1 MNLESNVE
9 HEELRRT
16 VRHFLEGTSPM
27 PEVRRLMETD
37 AGFDRGTW
45 SRMAREL
52 ELQGIALPE
61 EVGGSGWGFTEL
73 GIVMEEMGRALFCG
87 PFFSTV
93 VLAANALLLSGDEDA
108 ARDLLPGI
116 VSGTTIATL
125 AVTSDSGRW
134 DLTDLGVTAESR
146 DGSWTVSGHT
156 NFVLDGHVADLVLA
170 LADTAQGPSLFAV
183 ETGALGMTRTPL
195 PMMDETRKQARI
207 EFDRTPARL
216 IGTAGGAETGVRKT
230 LALGACALAAELA
243 GSAAACLDM
252 SVSYAKTRSQ
262 FGRPI
267 GSFQAIK
274 HMCADM
280 FVAVETS
287 RSAAQYAAAAAA
299 EDSEEL
305 FAVASLAKAHSSESA
320 VDVAGATIQIH
331 GGIGFTTE
339 HDAGLYFKRAHS
351 SKLLLGTPEYH
362 VELLAQEVG
371 I

>member
-1 MNLESNVE
+1 MNLEINAE

-16 VRHFLEGTSPM
+16 VRHFLEGTSPL

-37 AGFDRGTW
+37 AGFDRRTW
-45 SRMAREL
+45 ARMAKEL

-61 EVGGSGWGFTEL
+61 EFGGGGWGFTEL
-73 GIVMEEMGRALFCG
+73 GIVMEEMGRTLFSG
-87 PFFSTV
+87 PYFSTV
-93 VLAANALLLSGDEDA
+93 VLAANALLLSGDQSA

-116 VSGTTIATL
+116 ASGTTIATL
-125 AVTSDSGRW
+125 AITGDSGRW
-134 DLTDLGVTAESR
+134 DLTDLGTMAEGR
-146 DGSWTVSGHT
+146 DGSWTLSGHK
-156 NFVLDGHVADLVLA
+156 NFVLDGHVADLVLV
-170 LADTAQGPSLFAV
+170 LADTADGPTLFAV
-183 ETGALGMTRTPL
+183 AAGAVGMTRTAL
-195 PMMDETRKQARI
+195 PMLDETRKQARI
-207 EFDRTPARL
+207 EFDQTPARL
-216 IGTAGGAETGVRKT
+216 IGAAGLAEAGVRKT
-230 LALGACALAAELA
+230 LALAAELA

-252 SVSYAKTRSQ
+252 SVSYAKTRTQ

-299 EDSEEL
+299 EDSDEL
-305 FAVASLAKAHSSESA
+305 FAVASLAKAHSSQAA
-320 VDVAGATIQIH
+320 VEVAGATIQIH

-362 VELLAQEVG
+362 VELLAQQVG